1 MFEIIIIRR
10 RIKNVICGVVYREHN
25 SSKNFQDNI
34 DATQAF
40 DTLNHNRLLAKLAKF
55 GFDKSTLQWFIMD
68 LDKKQ
73 TKRS

>member
-1 MFEIIIIRR
+1 M
-10 RIKNVICGVVYREHN
+10 YREHN
-25 SSKNFQDNI
+25 SSKSFQDYI

-40 DTLNHNRLLAKLAKF
+40 DTLNHNRLLAKF